1 MISISTTTP
10 KTVSGVSFE
19 ESPKSKLRD
28 FPSRISRTAC
38 LDGTCHINFAATV
51 DDSDRTLNIV
61 ARLTEVQADDLQAI
75 YDSETYVYL
84 SCDQGFFY
92 GVMNSPKFS
101 NGNLSLKF
109 LVKEKIV

>member
-10 KTVSGVSFE
+10 KTVSNVFFE

-38 LDGTCHINFAATV
+38 LDGTCHINFAEAE
-51 DDSDRTLNIV
+51 DDSDRILDIR
-61 ARLTEVQADDLQAI
+61 AQLTEDQADDLQSIFEA
-75 YDSETYVYL
+75 ETYVNL
-84 SCDQGFFY
+84 SCRIGLFY
-92 GVMNSPKFS
+92 GVIKTPKIS
-101 NGNLSLKF
+101 NGDLRMKF